1 MNEKQVGNNSSV
13 SDAQQQLAEFSQ
25 TIFTDLQHDFHEL
38 NHEIPKDS
46 VLEPFRHEYAK
57 LFGILQKSM
66 TNQARYIEK
75 GRIIESEIVGNKAKV
90 RTVSKLAEED
100 SRSISN
106 LNDERDKKQAT
117 LTESLATLHERMEE
131 NDLVSSEI
139 TTLENE
145 LERCILEERG
155 QKDELSQ
162 LRQRRTEL
170 TKQFDDL
177 NEQIPQLKENNRT
190 TQEKKVQRDKDI
202 AESLAELKRIDEVV
216 EQKIKDDQEQRQIL
230 FNLEK
235 DRENTRAALKDAKQ
249 QLQEKT
255 VEVAQEQEAV
265 KQIDKKVREQ
275 KRKFESVKSE
285 KQEVSEK
292 CLKYQKDL
300 DQLNSQIVAVETEIA
315 ENHNKLLDKQKVA
328 EQKRKQ
334 SNQQDQEREKS
345 RLKLQGLQD
354 RYEALRKETDGVR
367 NRVDATEDEILKLRR
382 NGEFI
387 RKQIDT
393 CTRDEN
399 AKLKKKEG
407 EMQRQTQAQ
416 TLLQMYKNQSHNI
429 ECEISIIKQHLQET
443 QKKIYA
449 VETEREHYSEEL
461 SATTSQYLHAQEI
474 LKDIQQKIQQ
484 KTQEIVEGDR
494 RVAQQQA
501 LYEKVRSERE
511 INSKKVK
518 EVEAEITELENNFG
532 RMKFAIEQHKEDIH
546 RKDAEK
552 MRDIESLKRT
562 EDEDSQLREKLT
574 QVEITINT
582 LKSSA
587 TANEAEISKMNI
599 ILKTAEDTLKEQEDK
614 LVSVKKEADQ
624 IATKTVESEKA
635 LQELQSRIKILKRQ
649 LKHGEKEYDLKEAEI
664 LRLRQL
670 IDDKVSKLNELA
682 SLDQQLIERREK
694 VHWMQKELMQLRAER
709 AAMEEEL
716 AVPINIHR
724 WTLLESSDPARF
736 EKLKRYQELQA
747 ELVARTKEVQ
757 ELQEKIKDRES
768 ELLELST
775 QVKRRPGLELEQR
788 VTEYSEIC
796 KKKKFDL
803 DEVSKKLELYRDQV
817 LEYRKDLT
825 DVKLE
830 LINERN
836 RWIKQKKRQIKEE
849 HEREMLEKM
858 LEAQRNDP
866 AHTATE
872 AVNRM
877 LQPLGVQLSEIDD
890 TVTYQKTPL

>member
-1 MNEKQVGNNSSV
+1 MSEKQAAGGSSV

-57 LFGILQKSM
+57 LYGILQKSM

-75 GRIIESEIVGNKAKV
+75 GRVIESEIVGNKAKV

-117 LTESLATLHERMEE
+117 LNESLTTLHDRMEE

-139 TTLENE
+139 TSYENE
-145 LERCILEERG
+145 LERCIVEERG

-162 LRQRRTEL
+162 LKARRAEL
-170 TKQFDDL
+170 KKQFDDL
-177 NEQIPQLKENNRT
+177 NEQIPQLKDANKST
-190 TQEKKVQRDKDI
+190 ADKKTQKDKEI

-216 EQKIKDDQEQRQIL
+216 EQKQRDDQEQRQIL

-235 DRENTRAALKDAKQ
+235 DRENTRTNLKEAKQ
-249 QLQEKT
+249 NLQERS
-255 VEVAQEQEAV
+255 VEVMQEQEAV

-275 KRKFESVKSE
+275 KRRFESAKSE
-285 KQEVSEK
+285 KQEISDK
-292 CLKYQKDL
+292 CIKFQKDL
-300 DQLNSQIVAVETEIA
+300 DQLNNQIIQVEEEIA
-315 ENHNKLLDKQKVA
+315 ENHNNLLEKQKIA
-328 EQKRKQ
+328 EQKKKATRA
-334 SNQQDQEREKS
+334 QDLEREKA
-345 RLKLQGLQD
+345 RQNVQGLQE
-354 RYEALRKETDGVR
+354 RYEGLRKETDAVR
-367 NRVDATEDEILKLRR
+367 TRVDATEDEITKLRR

-393 CTRDEN
+393 CTREEN

-416 TLLQMYKNQSHNI
+416 TMLQMYKNQSHNI

-449 VETEREHYSEEL
+449 IETEREHYSEEL
-461 SATTSQYLHAQEI
+461 SATTSQYLHGQEI
-474 LKDIQQKIQQ
+474 LKDINAKIIT
-484 KTQEIVEGDR
+484 KTGEIIEGDK
-494 RVAQQQA
+494 RVAQQQSM
-501 LYEKVRSERE
+501 YEKARSERE

-518 EVEAEITELENNFG
+518 EVEAEIMELESNFG

-552 MRDIESLKRT
+552 LRDIESLKKT
-562 EDEDSQLREKLT
+562 EDEDSELREKLT

-582 LKSSA
+582 LKSSY
-587 TANEAEISKMNI
+587 TTNEAEISKANI
-599 ILKTAEDTLKEQEDK
+599 SIKNAEAQLKKQNQK
-614 LVSVKKEADQ
+614 LESAKKETD
-624 IATKTVESEKA
+624 TVSNKTVESE
-635 LQELQSRIKILKRQ
+635 LQMSEIKHKLKILKRQ
-649 LKHGEKEYDLKEAEI
+649 VKRGEKDYDTKELEI
-664 LRLRQL
+664 SRLHEL
-670 IDDKVSKLNELA
+670 IDEKTNKLDEI
-682 SLDQQLIERREK
+682 SSIDQQLMERREA
-694 VHWMQKELMQLRAER
+694 VHIKQKELMELRAER

-724 WTLLESSDPARF
+724 WTLLQSSDPKRF
-736 EKLKRYQELQA
+736 DMLKRYQELQS
-747 ELVARTKEVQ
+747 ELVESTKNVAD
-757 ELQEKIKDRES
+757 LQEKIKERETV
-768 ELLELST
+768 LTELS
-775 QVKRRPGLELEQR
+775 QQARRRPGLELDQR
-788 VTEYSEIC
+788 VSEFGEKC
-796 KKKKFDL
+796 KKKKFNL
-803 DEVSKKLELYRDQV
+803 EEVSKKLELYRDQV
-817 LEYRKDLT
+817 LEYRKDLS
-825 DVKLE
+825 DVKIE

-849 HEREMLEKM
+849 HDRDEIEKLLEQ
-858 LEAQRNDP
+858 QRDDP

-872 AVNRM
+872 AVNKM

-890 TVTYQKTPL
+890 TVTYQKDNL